1 MCGVT
6 DYRRYNDYMRTIALL
21 LFIPLACALHAEVH
35 HLTLRQAVEMALKQN
50 TEIMMARLDEQQALQ
65 GVRVAQDPFTP
76 RITVGSGLAYSNGFP
91 MSIEG
96 SAPSVVQAYAK
107 QFIFNRQQSYVVA
120 QAKEQARGAGIGVSA
135 RVDEVAMRTA
145 SLFLDAERA
154 ARASDMARKQA
165 DSLDK
170 VTQSVKSQV
179 EEGRVL
185 PIESKKAALNL
196 ARARQLVASLE
207 SDQEFAETSLAVVL
221 GFSAEDRA
229 RAVQEDRK
237 PPEMPV
243 SEEAA
248 VESAVQ
254 SSKQLR
260 QLESKIVAKGL
271 EIRGDR
277 AARLPRIDLVAQYG
291 LFAKFNHYEDYF
303 RKFQRSNGELGIS
316 FQLPVLPGPG
326 ISALTQQ
333 RNAEVEHLRLEMKN
347 TRNNIIMTARQSW
360 RDITKAE
367 AAREVARL
375 DLEVAREQVNIQL
388 ALMQEGRAS
397 MGQVEE
403 ARAGEDAKWIAF
415 YDAGYALEKAQWSLA
430 HQTGDLIS
438 ALR

>member
-1 MCGVT
+1 
-6 DYRRYNDYMRTIALL
+6 MRTIALL
-21 LFIPLACALHAEVH
+21 LPVQLACALHAEVH

-50 TEIMMARLDEQQALQ
+50 PDIMMARLDEQKAVQ

-96 SAPSVVQAYAK
+96 SAPSVVQGYAK

-120 QAKEQARGAGIGVSA
+120 QAREEARGAGIATSA
-135 RVDEVAMRTA
+135 RQDEVAIRTA

-154 ARASDMARKQA
+154 ARASDMARKQS

-170 VTQSVKSQV
+170 VARSVKTQV
-179 EEGRVL
+179 DEGRVL
-185 PIESKKAALNL
+185 PVEGKKAALSL
-196 ARARQLVASLE
+196 ARARQLVTIFEA
-207 SDQEFAETSLAVVL
+207 DQEFAETSLACVL
-221 GFSAEDRA
+221 GFSADDRA

-243 SEEAA
+243 SEQAA
-248 VESAVQ
+248 VETAVK
-254 SSKQLR
+254 SSKDLR
-260 QLESKIVAKGL
+260 LLESRIVAKGL

-303 RKFQRSNGELGIS
+303 RAFQRNNGQLGIS
-316 FQLPVLPGPG
+316 FQLPLLPGPG
-326 ISALTQQ
+326 ISALTAQ
-333 RNAEVEHLRLEMKN
+333 RNAEVARLRLEMGRA
-347 TRNNIIMTARQSW
+347 RNNIILTARQTW
-360 RDITKAE
+360 RDIEKAE

-388 ALMQEGRAS
+388 ALMQEGRVS
-397 MGQVEE
+397 MSQVEG
-403 ARAGEDAKWIAF
+403 ARADEDSKWIAF
-415 YDAGYALEKAQWSLA
+415 FDSGYALEKARWTLA
-430 HQTGDLIS
+430 HQTGDLLA